1 LRTPGFAPSRSF
13 VATAAVGVVVFAA
26 PSAGAFER
34 QWHFGGGL
42 GVAAPSD
49 GYAEGPAFGVHGAYG
64 LSDVFDARLELQ
76 ASRNAAGEL
85 PVWFYGARLGL
96 AYKLD
101 VIQWIPYAGASL
113 GGFALAGNERA
124 LVKPSAGAF
133 VGLDYA
139 VSRNFGVGVFGAGDY
154 VFVDSG
160 VTMLSLLVR
169 AEYRFGW

>member
-1 LRTPGFAPSRSF
+1 VPATLTCAALLVVSTPAR
-13 VATAAVGVVVFAA
+13 
-26 PSAGAFER
+26 AFER

-42 GVAAPSD
+42 GLAAPSD
-49 GYAEGPAFGVHGAYG
+49 GYGAGPALGIHGAYG

-76 ASRNAAGEL
+76 ASRNEAGSL
-85 PVWFYGARLGL
+85 PVWFYGARAAL

-101 VIQWIPYAGASL
+101 VIQWIPYGGVSA
-113 GGFALAGNERA
+113 GGFAIAWDGGSLLRPSVGA
-124 LVKPSAGAF
+124 L

-139 VSRNFGVGVFGAGDY
+139 ASRHVGLGVVGTGDY

-160 VTMLSLLVR
+160 VTVLCALLR